1 VISHHNKIYKKPY
14 KNQKKNKNKKP
25 KKTQKRVYKVNS
37 EKQKQKKY
45 IYTLR

>member
-14 KNQKKNKNKKP
+14 KNQKKIKIKNQKTP
-25 KKTQKRVYKVNS
+25 KKSLQVNS